1 MPVKNISSGALT
13 DTHATAKAPPG
24 QQYEVFHPTYGE
36 QVWIYIENLSG
47 GALAAGDVVMAEGTR
62 TFSVEKTSTSA
73 SANRVKGVAQ
83 HAIPSTYFGW
93 IMRKGEGALVKA
105 DTGGFTADTGI
116 VPGNAVTGTA
126 DDAGGVTAVCFGIA
140 RASALATATGIC
152 GIDCRG

>member
-1 MPVKNISSGALT
+1 MPIKNISTALT
-13 DTHATAKAPPG
+13 ATSATAESPPG

-47 GALAAGDVVMAEGTR
+47 GALAAGDVVMHEGTR
-62 TFSVEKTSTSA
+62 TFAVEKTSLSA

-93 IMRKGEGALVKA
+93 ILRKGEGALVKA

-116 VPGNAVTGTA
+116 IPGDAVTGTA
-126 DDAGGVTAVCFGIA
+126 DNASGVTVAVFGVA
-140 RASALATATGIC
+140 RATTLATATGIC
-152 GIDCRG
+152 GIDCKG